1 MTPNQFILLAILAM
15 AVSFSS
21 YQTSQEKHKPLHSRK
36 VHNTN
41 QEIGWFIGSFIIYFS
56 GLLMLWGV
64 SILFVTAYNA
74 LGGS

>member
-1 MTPNQFILLAILAM
+1 MTPNQFILLAILVVAI
-15 AVSFSS
+15 SFSS
-21 YQTSQEKHKPLHSRK
+21 YQTSQEKRKPLHSRK

-56 GLLMLWGV
+56 GLLILWGV
-64 SILFVTAYNA
+64 STVFIMAYDA